1 MNNTYMDLHGIFLCE
16 KKSAP
21 RSHTE
26 WLHIHDI
33 SEMTEFRNGEQ
44 VGGCLGVEKGQ
55 RMEQEGGQHGYKDQ
69 QRDLCGVEAVQHL
82 VQL

>member
-1 MNNTYMDLHGIFLCE
+1 MEFFCV
-16 KKSAP
+16 KKSQP
-21 RSHTE
+21 QGHI
-26 WLHIHDI
+26 WLHIQDI

-44 VGGCLGVEKGQ
+44 VGGCQGVEKGQ

-69 QRDLCGVEAVQHL
+69 QRDLCGAEAVQYL